1 MRHKDVIDLIAVT
14 IAADSLGNQIEVQA
28 ERQVYAN
35 EFSLGYAE
43 FYNAAQTGLRPSKAF
58 EIYSWEYAAESKLKH
73 NNVIYNIIRADTR
86 GEKCRLVCERIA
98 ADHVAPF
105 TAYLSA
111 LTIGTL
117 ALSPAF
123 SPAIIA
129 YQASTSNAADV
140 VTAITFDPDAT
151 VSIELNGD
159 PETNGT
165 AFTWLAENEVVISVQ
180 NGTDTMVYTVTVSWT
195 GGV

>member
-1 MRHKDVIDLIAVT
+1 MRHKEVIDLITIT
-14 IAADSLGNQIEVQA
+14 IAADALGNQIEVQA

-58 EIYSWEYAAESKLKH
+58 EVYSWEYDAEPKLKYD
-73 NNVIYNIIRADTR
+73 NVIYSIIRSETR

-123 SPAIIA
+123 SPAVA
-129 YQASTSNAADV
+129 DYEATTTNAQDI
-140 VTAITFDPDAT
+140 VTAVPYDLDAT
-151 VSIELNGD
+151 VTITLNDD
-159 PETNGT
+159 PATNGSS
-165 AFTWLAENEVVISVQ
+165 FTWLADNIVEITVT
-180 NGTDTMVYTVTVSWT
+180 NGTDTMVYAITVSWT